1 MGKERDDAQMTK
13 PAEIIHAGL
22 EFLCHFAK
30 RLVERGA
37 VRLVGSLAYQCR
49 LPGHLAATHCA
60 LVCTVLRG
68 ERLALAIAFV
78 FGPDGDRLGCSH
90 CVHSLDVRLNARA
103 AASVYWAVK
112 FFLDFYKCC

>member
-1 MGKERDDAQMTK
+1 MPLRFSLQPVGKSGMQMTK
-13 PAEIIHAGL
+13 PAEIIHAGF
-22 EFLCHFAK
+22 EFGCHFRK
-30 RLVERGA
+30 RQVERGA

-78 FGPDGDRLGCSH
+78 FGPDGH
-90 CVHSLDVRLNARA
+90 DVRGLHGNLSCM
-103 AASVYWAVK
+103 SV
-112 FFLDFYKCC
+112 